1 MTRLKQSFQIFSLY
15 FSTISSITYFYQDI
29 YRKILCLYDVY
40 NIVGLI
46 MTFFNDSFRFMALYL
61 IFFFYFYS
69 ISFNIA
75 TTCTFT
81 FNINLL
87 VFIKIMTNQ
96 LMYSKNVFYLDYI
109 NSKRHVEYLSSKLFV
124 HSWHL
129 NNMSLGKHY

>member
-1 MTRLKQSFQIFSLY
+1 MLYNNIISLNFCKNKMIKYQRNDEIKTIFSNIFLIL
-15 FSTISSITYFYQDI
+15 FHNFFYHLFLSRYI

-87 VFIKIMTNQ
+87 VFIKIMTN
-96 LMYSKNVFYLDYI
+96 
-109 NSKRHVEYLSSKLFV
+109 
-124 HSWHL
+124 
-129 NNMSLGKHY
+129 